1 MRNLKWATLLL
12 SCHLLGCL
20 SVNSEAIR
28 TTPGRAAIGRKSDR
42 THEFDLSSP
51 VEAQAEVAAHNPENT
66 QQLLLQT
73 PLGAQVHLVDALDR
87 RYMGTLLSASPDA
100 LQLKNC
106 ICREVVAAPDGQQQ
120 CKTSHVPFQTLKT
133 ESLTHV
139 TVVSP
144 PSPNFDPAD
153 ADNTSDVT
161 LDTLVFKSGRR
172 QRWGQPADPGL
183 INRAIE
189 ASEAP

>member
-20 SVNSEAIR
+20 AVNPESIR
-28 TTPGRAAIGRKSDR
+28 TTPGRAAIGRTSDR

-51 VEAQAEVAAHNPENT
+51 AEAHAELAANNRENT
-66 QQLLLQT
+66 EQLLLQT
-73 PLGAQVHLVDALDR
+73 PPGAQVHLVDDLDR
-87 RYMGTLLSASPDA
+87 RYLGTLLSASPDE

-144 PSPNFDPAD
+144 PSPNFESTD
-153 ADNTSDVT
+153 ADDTSDVT
-161 LDTLVFKSGRR
+161 VDTLVFKSGRR

-189 ASEAP
+189 ASDTP